1 MATDYKGSRDVQLTP
16 GHNPNGL
23 DMIHSPKAK
32 NGGAAPRQIVDI
44 KLFQRIPLISDDL
57 RHGTSSI
64 GKDMSLP
71 FQESKNVPIGCRM

>member
-16 GHNPNGL
+16 RHNPNGL

-57 RHGTSSI
+57 RHGTGSI
-64 GKDMSLP
+64 RKDMYLP